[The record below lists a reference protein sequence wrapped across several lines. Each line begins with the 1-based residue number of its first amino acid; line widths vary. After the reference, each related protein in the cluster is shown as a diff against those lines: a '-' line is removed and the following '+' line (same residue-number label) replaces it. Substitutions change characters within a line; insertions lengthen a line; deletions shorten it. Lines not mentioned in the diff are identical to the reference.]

1 MKKFIAFIVILVC
14 IFPIGKIL
22 LNTIPNNH
30 NKNQESSIN
39 KINSQPS
46 SSKENENSSTPT
58 DNFVDINKDES
69 SENILVDVG
78 DNEYLVA
85 VDSASKELIINENI
99 SDSNKYIKID
109 FDEILP
115 VISDIQDYKNLSIPQ
130 YISLYNKISPHIDT
144 NMSYSE
150 LLSLASSINI
160 NDFSIKDKICSGVLI
175 IGIPASL
182 ASVMMSISQIIM
194 NGLMAGYGDMA
205 LAGIGVAMK
214 VTMITGMIS
223 MGIGQGVQPLLGYC
237 VGANTW
243 DRFKKIMKFS
253 LIFSFLLGLILTVLC
268 YLFTNSIVSAFL
280 TEPSAFDYSV
290 QFSRILLTTSTFFG
304 VFYVLT
310 NALQAMGAAVSSLII
325 NLSSKKLYG
334 I

>member
-14 IFPIGKIL
+14 IFPIGKFL
-22 LNTIPNNH
+22 LNTIHSNH

-46 SSKENENSSTPT
+46 SSKETENSSTPT
-58 DNFVDINKDES
+58 DSFVDIDNDES

-160 NDFSIKDKICSGVLI
+160 NDLKSNYSEFIKIQKNND
-175 IGIPASL
+175 
-182 ASVMMSISQIIM
+182 
-194 NGLMAGYGDMA
+194 
-205 LAGIGVAMK
+205 
-214 VTMITGMIS
+214 
-223 MGIGQGVQPLLGYC
+223 
-237 VGANTW
+237 
-243 DRFKKIMKFS
+243 
-253 LIFSFLLGLILTVLC
+253 
-268 YLFTNSIVSAFL
+268 
-280 TEPSAFDYSV
+280 
-290 QFSRILLTTSTFFG
+290 
-304 VFYVLT
+304 
-310 NALQAMGAAVSSLII
+310 
-325 NLSSKKLYG
+325 
-334 I
+334 

>member
-39 KINSQPS
+39 KTNPQPS

-69 SENILVDVG
+69 NENILVDVG

-85 VDSASKELIINENI
+85 VDSASKELVINENI

-109 FDEILP
+109 YKEILP

-160 NDFSIKDKICSGVLI
+160 NDLKSNYSEFIKIQKNND
-175 IGIPASL
+175 
-182 ASVMMSISQIIM
+182 
-194 NGLMAGYGDMA
+194 
-205 LAGIGVAMK
+205 
-214 VTMITGMIS
+214 
-223 MGIGQGVQPLLGYC
+223 
-237 VGANTW
+237 
-243 DRFKKIMKFS
+243 
-253 LIFSFLLGLILTVLC
+253 
-268 YLFTNSIVSAFL
+268 
-280 TEPSAFDYSV
+280 
-290 QFSRILLTTSTFFG
+290 
-304 VFYVLT
+304 
-310 NALQAMGAAVSSLII
+310 
-325 NLSSKKLYG
+325 
-334 I
+334 

>member
-46 SSKENENSSTPT
+46 SSKETENSSTPT

-69 SENILVDVG
+69 NENILVDVG

-85 VDSASKELIINENI
+85 VDSASKELVINENI

-109 FDEILP
+109 YKEILP
-115 VISDIQDYKNLSIPQ
+115 VISDIEDYKNLSIPQ

-160 NDFSIKDKICSGVLI
+160 NDLKSNYSEFIKIQKNND
-175 IGIPASL
+175 
-182 ASVMMSISQIIM
+182 
-194 NGLMAGYGDMA
+194 
-205 LAGIGVAMK
+205 
-214 VTMITGMIS
+214 
-223 MGIGQGVQPLLGYC
+223 
-237 VGANTW
+237 
-243 DRFKKIMKFS
+243 
-253 LIFSFLLGLILTVLC
+253 
-268 YLFTNSIVSAFL
+268 
-280 TEPSAFDYSV
+280 
-290 QFSRILLTTSTFFG
+290 
-304 VFYVLT
+304 
-310 NALQAMGAAVSSLII
+310 
-325 NLSSKKLYG
+325 
-334 I
+334 

>member
-46 SSKENENSSTPT
+46 SSKETENSSTPT
-58 DNFVDINKDES
+58 DNFVDINNDES

-109 FDEILP
+109 YEEILP

-160 NDFSIKDKICSGVLI
+160 NDLKSNYNEFIKIQKNND
-175 IGIPASL
+175 
-182 ASVMMSISQIIM
+182 
-194 NGLMAGYGDMA
+194 
-205 LAGIGVAMK
+205 
-214 VTMITGMIS
+214 
-223 MGIGQGVQPLLGYC
+223 
-237 VGANTW
+237 
-243 DRFKKIMKFS
+243 
-253 LIFSFLLGLILTVLC
+253 
-268 YLFTNSIVSAFL
+268 
-280 TEPSAFDYSV
+280 
-290 QFSRILLTTSTFFG
+290 
-304 VFYVLT
+304 
-310 NALQAMGAAVSSLII
+310 
-325 NLSSKKLYG
+325 
-334 I
+334 

>member
-30 NKNQESSIN
+30 NKNQESSIDKTN
-39 KINSQPS
+39 PQPS
-46 SSKENENSSTPT
+46 SSKENKNESTPT

-69 SENILVDVG
+69 NENILVDVG

-109 FDEILP
+109 YKEILP
-115 VISDIQDYKNLSIPQ
+115 VISDIEDYKNLSIPQ

-160 NDFSIKDKICSGVLI
+160 NDLKSNYSEFIKIQKNND
-175 IGIPASL
+175 
-182 ASVMMSISQIIM
+182 
-194 NGLMAGYGDMA
+194 
-205 LAGIGVAMK
+205 
-214 VTMITGMIS
+214 
-223 MGIGQGVQPLLGYC
+223 
-237 VGANTW
+237 
-243 DRFKKIMKFS
+243 
-253 LIFSFLLGLILTVLC
+253 
-268 YLFTNSIVSAFL
+268 
-280 TEPSAFDYSV
+280 
-290 QFSRILLTTSTFFG
+290 
-304 VFYVLT
+304 
-310 NALQAMGAAVSSLII
+310 
-325 NLSSKKLYG
+325 
-334 I
+334 

>member
-39 KINSQPS
+39 KINPQPS

-109 FDEILP
+109 YEEILP

-160 NDFSIKDKICSGVLI
+160 NDLKSNYNEFIKIQKNND
-175 IGIPASL
+175 
-182 ASVMMSISQIIM
+182 
-194 NGLMAGYGDMA
+194 
-205 LAGIGVAMK
+205 
-214 VTMITGMIS
+214 
-223 MGIGQGVQPLLGYC
+223 
-237 VGANTW
+237 
-243 DRFKKIMKFS
+243 
-253 LIFSFLLGLILTVLC
+253 
-268 YLFTNSIVSAFL
+268 
-280 TEPSAFDYSV
+280 
-290 QFSRILLTTSTFFG
+290 
-304 VFYVLT
+304 
-310 NALQAMGAAVSSLII
+310 
-325 NLSSKKLYG
+325 
-334 I
+334 

>member
-39 KINSQPS
+39 KTNPQPS

-69 SENILVDVG
+69 NENILVDVG

-85 VDSASKELIINENI
+85 VDSTSKELIINENI
-99 SDSNKYIKID
+99 SDSNKYIKIN

-115 VISDIQDYKNLSIPQ
+115 VISNIQDYKNLSIPQ

-160 NDFSIKDKICSGVLI
+160 NDLKSNYNEFIKIQKNND
-175 IGIPASL
+175 
-182 ASVMMSISQIIM
+182 
-194 NGLMAGYGDMA
+194 
-205 LAGIGVAMK
+205 
-214 VTMITGMIS
+214 
-223 MGIGQGVQPLLGYC
+223 
-237 VGANTW
+237 
-243 DRFKKIMKFS
+243 
-253 LIFSFLLGLILTVLC
+253 
-268 YLFTNSIVSAFL
+268 
-280 TEPSAFDYSV
+280 
-290 QFSRILLTTSTFFG
+290 
-304 VFYVLT
+304 
-310 NALQAMGAAVSSLII
+310 
-325 NLSSKKLYG
+325 
-334 I
+334 

>member
-39 KINSQPS
+39 KTNPQPS

-69 SENILVDVG
+69 NENILVDVG

-85 VDSASKELIINENI
+85 VDSASKELVINENI

-115 VISDIQDYKNLSIPQ
+115 VISDIEDYKNLSIPQ
-130 YISLYNKISPHIDT
+130 YISLYNKVSPHIDT

-160 NDFSIKDKICSGVLI
+160 NDLKSNYSEFIKIQKNND
-175 IGIPASL
+175 
-182 ASVMMSISQIIM
+182 
-194 NGLMAGYGDMA
+194 
-205 LAGIGVAMK
+205 
-214 VTMITGMIS
+214 
-223 MGIGQGVQPLLGYC
+223 
-237 VGANTW
+237 
-243 DRFKKIMKFS
+243 
-253 LIFSFLLGLILTVLC
+253 
-268 YLFTNSIVSAFL
+268 
-280 TEPSAFDYSV
+280 
-290 QFSRILLTTSTFFG
+290 
-304 VFYVLT
+304 
-310 NALQAMGAAVSSLII
+310 
-325 NLSSKKLYG
+325 
-334 I
+334 

>member
-39 KINSQPS
+39 KTNPQPS

-69 SENILVDVG
+69 NENILVDVG

-109 FDEILP
+109 YEEILP
-115 VISDIQDYKNLSIPQ
+115 VISDIEDYKNLSIPQ

-160 NDFSIKDKICSGVLI
+160 NDLKSNYNEFIKIQKNND
-175 IGIPASL
+175 
-182 ASVMMSISQIIM
+182 
-194 NGLMAGYGDMA
+194 
-205 LAGIGVAMK
+205 
-214 VTMITGMIS
+214 
-223 MGIGQGVQPLLGYC
+223 
-237 VGANTW
+237 
-243 DRFKKIMKFS
+243 
-253 LIFSFLLGLILTVLC
+253 
-268 YLFTNSIVSAFL
+268 
-280 TEPSAFDYSV
+280 
-290 QFSRILLTTSTFFG
+290 
-304 VFYVLT
+304 
-310 NALQAMGAAVSSLII
+310 
-325 NLSSKKLYG
+325 
-334 I
+334 

>member
-39 KINSQPS
+39 KINPQPS

-69 SENILVDVG
+69 NENILVDVG

-109 FDEILP
+109 YKEILP
-115 VISDIQDYKNLSIPQ
+115 VISDIEDYKNLSIPQ

-160 NDFSIKDKICSGVLI
+160 NDLKSNYSEFIKIQKNND
-175 IGIPASL
+175 
-182 ASVMMSISQIIM
+182 
-194 NGLMAGYGDMA
+194 
-205 LAGIGVAMK
+205 
-214 VTMITGMIS
+214 
-223 MGIGQGVQPLLGYC
+223 
-237 VGANTW
+237 
-243 DRFKKIMKFS
+243 
-253 LIFSFLLGLILTVLC
+253 
-268 YLFTNSIVSAFL
+268 
-280 TEPSAFDYSV
+280 
-290 QFSRILLTTSTFFG
+290 
-304 VFYVLT
+304 
-310 NALQAMGAAVSSLII
+310 
-325 NLSSKKLYG
+325 
-334 I
+334 

>member
-39 KINSQPS
+39 KINPQPS

-58 DNFVDINKDES
+58 DNFVDINKDECN
-69 SENILVDVG
+69 ENILVDVG

-85 VDSASKELIINENI
+85 VDSASKELVINENI

-109 FDEILP
+109 YKEILP
-115 VISDIQDYKNLSIPQ
+115 VISDIEDYKNLSIPQ

-160 NDFSIKDKICSGVLI
+160 NDLKSNYNEFIKIQKN
-175 IGIPASL
+175 
-182 ASVMMSISQIIM
+182 
-194 NGLMAGYGDMA
+194 NG
-205 LAGIGVAMK
+205 
-214 VTMITGMIS
+214 
-223 MGIGQGVQPLLGYC
+223 
-237 VGANTW
+237 
-243 DRFKKIMKFS
+243 
-253 LIFSFLLGLILTVLC
+253 
-268 YLFTNSIVSAFL
+268 
-280 TEPSAFDYSV
+280 
-290 QFSRILLTTSTFFG
+290 
-304 VFYVLT
+304 
-310 NALQAMGAAVSSLII
+310 
-325 NLSSKKLYG
+325 
-334 I
+334 

>member
-69 SENILVDVG
+69 NENILVDVG

-109 FDEILP
+109 YEEILP

-130 YISLYNKISPHIDT
+130 YISLYNKISPYIDT

-160 NDFSIKDKICSGVLI
+160 NDLKSNYNEFIKIQKNND
-175 IGIPASL
+175 
-182 ASVMMSISQIIM
+182 
-194 NGLMAGYGDMA
+194 
-205 LAGIGVAMK
+205 
-214 VTMITGMIS
+214 
-223 MGIGQGVQPLLGYC
+223 
-237 VGANTW
+237 
-243 DRFKKIMKFS
+243 
-253 LIFSFLLGLILTVLC
+253 
-268 YLFTNSIVSAFL
+268 
-280 TEPSAFDYSV
+280 
-290 QFSRILLTTSTFFG
+290 
-304 VFYVLT
+304 
-310 NALQAMGAAVSSLII
+310 
-325 NLSSKKLYG
+325 
-334 I
+334 

>member
-39 KINSQPS
+39 KTNPQPS

-69 SENILVDVG
+69 NENILVDVG

-99 SDSNKYIKID
+99 SDSNKYIKIN

-115 VISDIQDYKNLSIPQ
+115 VISNIQDYKNLSIPQ

-160 NDFSIKDKICSGVLI
+160 NDLKSNYNEFIKIQKNND
-175 IGIPASL
+175 
-182 ASVMMSISQIIM
+182 
-194 NGLMAGYGDMA
+194 
-205 LAGIGVAMK
+205 
-214 VTMITGMIS
+214 
-223 MGIGQGVQPLLGYC
+223 
-237 VGANTW
+237 
-243 DRFKKIMKFS
+243 
-253 LIFSFLLGLILTVLC
+253 
-268 YLFTNSIVSAFL
+268 
-280 TEPSAFDYSV
+280 
-290 QFSRILLTTSTFFG
+290 
-304 VFYVLT
+304 
-310 NALQAMGAAVSSLII
+310 
-325 NLSSKKLYG
+325 
-334 I
+334 

>member
-39 KINSQPS
+39 KTNPQPS

-69 SENILVDVG
+69 NENILVDVG

-85 VDSASKELIINENI
+85 VDSASKELVINENI

-109 FDEILP
+109 YKEILP

-130 YISLYNKISPHIDT
+130 YISLYNKVSPHIDT

-160 NDFSIKDKICSGVLI
+160 NDLKSNYNEFIKIQKNND
-175 IGIPASL
+175 
-182 ASVMMSISQIIM
+182 
-194 NGLMAGYGDMA
+194 
-205 LAGIGVAMK
+205 
-214 VTMITGMIS
+214 
-223 MGIGQGVQPLLGYC
+223 
-237 VGANTW
+237 
-243 DRFKKIMKFS
+243 
-253 LIFSFLLGLILTVLC
+253 
-268 YLFTNSIVSAFL
+268 
-280 TEPSAFDYSV
+280 
-290 QFSRILLTTSTFFG
+290 
-304 VFYVLT
+304 
-310 NALQAMGAAVSSLII
+310 
-325 NLSSKKLYG
+325 
-334 I
+334 